1 LATWPSLLH
10 GLLPWMNEVAISYF
24 VRGTEVG
31 CKPLGFPSR
40 GLMGYFGVFGAFYP
54 FTRAFLQLA
63 RRFFQNMAFSL
74 RCRFNRYW
82 IILLGGHEVYDD
94 RGPN

>member
-1 LATWPSLLH
+1 
-10 GLLPWMNEVAISYF
+10 MNEVAISYF

-31 CKPLGFPSR
+31 YKSLGLPFR
-40 GLMGYFGVFGAFYP
+40 GLIGYFGVVGAFYS

-74 RCRFNRYW
+74 RCKFNRHW

-94 RGPN
+94 GGPD